1 MDISLLPTLSDL
13 ALEMPPRVGALAQE
27 GDQLED
33 KVRALLDAFEQK
45 RTLAQEMFTQV
56 QDALSAFREHADE
69 LKGRFASSADE
80 VDAASKSGQDALSEG
95 AQGLDSAASQAGGE
109 MESLTASLT
118 DAAGEAASA
127 QEQATAGV
135 HAVDERLATG
145 GEALQSATETVAGE
159 TDALVQAADALRARV
174 AEGSDALQ
182 QKMGEL
188 LMRAQGRIGELM
200 SRLAELQG
208 NHEDALGRE
217 AAHLETRRDE
227 LVQAVRSR
235 IEDGIARPTAEAV
248 DTVRAAFVAW
258 GQDLQQCEAR
268 THAAREAVAEGCDA
282 VRTVSDPLPAVV
294 EQVKGAAERAG
305 LNFG

>member
-1 MDISLLPTLSDL
+1 MDLSLLPNLSDL

-27 GDQLED
+27 GDQLEE
-33 KVRALLDAFEQK
+33 KVRALLDSFDQK
-45 RTLAQEMFTQV
+45 RTLGQEMLAQV
-56 QDALSAFREHADE
+56 QDALTAFREHADE

-80 VDAASKSGQDALSEG
+80 VDAASKAGQDALNDG
-95 AQGLDSAASQAGGE
+95 AQSLDAAAAQAGGE
-109 MESLTASLT
+109 METLTGALT
-118 DAAGEAASA
+118 DAAGQAAAA
-127 QEQATAGV
+127 QEQAAAAVRG
-135 HAVDERLATG
+135 VDERLAAG
-145 GEALQSATETVAGE
+145 GEELSSAMETVAGE

-174 AEGSDALQ
+174 AEGSEALQ

-188 LMRAQGRIGELM
+188 LMRAQGRIGELA

-227 LVQAVRSR
+227 LVEAVRSR
-235 IEDGIARPTAEAV
+235 IEEAIASPTAEAV
-248 DTVRAAFVAW
+248 DAVRAAFVAW

-282 VRTVSDPLPAVV
+282 VRTVADPLPAVV

-305 LNFG
+305 LAFG